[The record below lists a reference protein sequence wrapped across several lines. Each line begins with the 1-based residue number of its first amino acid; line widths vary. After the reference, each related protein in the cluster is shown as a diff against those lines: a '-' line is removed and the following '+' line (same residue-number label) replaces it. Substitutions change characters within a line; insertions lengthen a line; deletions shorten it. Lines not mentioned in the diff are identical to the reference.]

1 MGPVRI
7 IAATTLLTT
16 LSMVLSGCGLMA
28 GQQPVSTA
36 GMPGQIEPI
45 HAAAVTNDLAVFWV
59 SSNGCTAK
67 DDLRPIVSGQGD
79 ASVITLRRIAEDRCE
94 TPLGEGVEI
103 MWSFEEL
110 GIKHGADV
118 SINNPYL
125 LPAT

>member
-16 LSMVLSGCGLMA
+16 LSMVLSGCGLRA

>member
-45 HAAAVTNDLAVFWV
+45 HAATVTNDLAVFWV